1 MQDAHV
7 ETTNTTAEQHLE
19 TRKVVR
25 LEAANARQARTGGES
40 GRRRTHT
47 CGDTR
52 RWWWRPGEACGRVGT
67 SCTRPAAPASPSPPG
82 AARPPPPPPS
92 LAPTTLSRPSR
103 GHRAPHF
110 HAWSPR
116 RGPSSGT
123 ASYGSSRRIDPRIT
137 RRRGKRPGSEHRE
150 QPRLNFYGRNGRS
163 RRKGEGFDS
172 GFEEEGWGI
181 EGRRRREREREREAK
196 EGKRK

>member
-1 MQDAHV
+1 MFDLVTSRTTMESRIERSNFYKSPHHKTEESRKTEMQDAHV

-25 LEAANARQARTGGES
+25 LEASNAREARTGGER

-52 RWWWRPGEACGRVGT
+52 RWWWRPGEACGRVGM
-67 SCTRPAAPASPSPPG
+67 SCTRPAAPVSPSPPG

-123 ASYGSSRRIDPRIT
+123 APFGSSRRIDPRIT
-137 RRRGKRPGSEHRE
+137 RRRGKRPGSEHRA
-150 QPRLNFYGRNGRS
+150 QPRLNFLRQQWP
-163 RRKGEGFDS
+163 KQ
-172 GFEEEGWGI
+172 
-181 EGRRRREREREREAK
+181 A
-196 EGKRK
+196 